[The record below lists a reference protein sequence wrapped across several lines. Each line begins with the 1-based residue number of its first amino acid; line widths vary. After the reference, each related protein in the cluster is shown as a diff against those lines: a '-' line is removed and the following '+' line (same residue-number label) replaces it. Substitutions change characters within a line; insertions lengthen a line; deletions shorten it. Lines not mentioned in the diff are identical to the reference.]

1 MTGRPS
7 ATAAF
12 AAALGLG
19 VAACSTLD
27 VNDYC
32 RYSESLSLR
41 EADPASLALVLGIGR
56 GRAKE
61 TPFVALRSVSLQ
73 NPGPSVTLHATP
85 AAHPMP
91 AGLDESRCA
100 RVDWKTYSLEVDAE
114 EWHSFW
120 NDERNT
126 PYEIFI
132 ALLDRNEELLVS
144 DFGAAIIDTKTAQH
158 LVACGC
164 YWK

>member
-1 MTGRPS
+1 MAGIRSVT
-7 ATAAF
+7 TMLV
-12 AAALGLG
+12 AALGLG
-19 VAACSTLD
+19 VSACSTLD

-32 RYSESLSLR
+32 RYSDKISLR
-41 EADPASLALVLGIGR
+41 QADPESLALVLGVSK

-61 TPFVALRSVSLQ
+61 TPFVVVRGAAEKSR
-73 NPGPSVTLHATP
+73 GASVTLQATP

-91 AGLDESRCA
+91 TGLDESACA
-100 RVDWKTYSLEVDAE
+100 RVDWRTYSLAVDAD
-114 EWHSFW
+114 EWNAFW
-120 NDERNT
+120 QDERNS
-126 PYEIFI
+126 PFEIFI

-164 YWK
+164 YWR